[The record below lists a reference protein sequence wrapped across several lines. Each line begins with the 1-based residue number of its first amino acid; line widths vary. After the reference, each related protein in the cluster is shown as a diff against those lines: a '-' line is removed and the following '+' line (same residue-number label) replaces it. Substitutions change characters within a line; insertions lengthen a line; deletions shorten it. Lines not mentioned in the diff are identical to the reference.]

1 MECPICAQMT
11 PAGPETNGICDG
23 CLLQHRPTFVKRNSG
38 QKYPDL
44 EEVVALVRQDEH
56 RKVAH
61 YWTGRL
67 RRERSARVWQAIQWA
82 ALLCVVDAKE
92 AKWAAKTR
100 ACPELVKHSAQ
111 GRWHVRTDDG
121 HCP

>member
-23 CLLQHRPTFVKRNSG
+23 CVLLHRPTFVNRNSG

-44 EEVVALVRQDEH
+44 EEVVALARQDEH

-61 YWTGRL
+61 YWAGRL
-67 RRERSARVWQAIQWA
+67 RRERSTRVWQAIQCW
-82 ALLCVVDAKE
+82 ALLL
-92 AKWAAKTR
+92 AAD
-100 ACPELVKHSAQ
+100 
-111 GRWHVRTDDG
+111 RWVESWSG
-121 HCP
+121 HNALREFVALPGDQDY